1 MVFLSSILKR
11 WFLHEMGFE
20 IDEKLVSVDF
30 SLSWIDENE
39 EQDMNDVKIL
49 QDMQVAMKV

>member
-1 MVFLSSILKR
+1 
-11 WFLHEMGFE
+11 MGFE